1 MVKVKGGKSSERS
14 INVSKGII
22 LGFFTVYLIIFGIV
36 ISFFVSSYNQSR
48 PGELR
53 TYMNYLPLLCYL
65 GAGFTGISLII
76 FIRNTR
82 MQKTREVKSRRKV
95 KAGSIYKQA
104 LFILI
109 FIFSFIP
116 LLAPIIDQGKNDHNY
131 SVYNEDWRGA
141 SDLKKLLEDE
151 GYDCY
156 NIQSSLSATK
166 RLDRKI
172 CLVLLGTNQFYNPFN
187 EIPYFMEFFEDGN
200 SILICHDYGSTSNL
214 LYEIFLANM
223 INPDVQDAVPITI
236 FPDGVLRDNESYDTS
251 PDFPVIKTFT
261 DHPIGNGIG
270 KVILSQS
277 SAAVGGPFV
286 EFSGWDVIGYS
297 SIYSFVDMNDDQM
310 YDYDDDNI
318 DIEFIIDTI
327 GEDFPEDLTKV
338 PLGGY
343 PQAPFMAKDT
353 GDARIFVSADASL
366 FNNELINEDG
376 YDNQQLAINII
387 NWLTRGDEGD
397 DKDDWMIVFDE
408 AHVRPERSRDISSA
422 GIFGFIIQYIVQ
434 LSTNPLT
441 AWIYPLL
448 AVYTLRRYLPK
459 KDEKEEKKKA
469 AEEEKKEE
477 LARFR
482 TSSFFAKKIEW
493 YRDKSKYDKALNL
506 LYRRLERKLNSQL
519 GDKQITTKNVI
530 ELVKEKEPRIMRH
543 KIRRI
548 TRFMDTILAIKS
560 GKKVKDEKTFEEL
573 FFEMEWIVQNI

>member
-1 MVKVKGGKSSERS
+1 MVKVKGGKTSEKS
-14 INVSKGII
+14 VNISKGII
-22 LGFFTVYLIIFGIV
+22 YGFFTIYLIIFGIV
-36 ISFFVSSYNQSR
+36 VTVFISSYQESH

-53 TYMNYLPLLCYL
+53 TFISYVPLLCFL
-65 GAGFTGISLII
+65 GAGFTGISFII

-82 MQKTREVKSRRKV
+82 MQKTRETKSRK
-95 KAGSIYKQA
+95 KIKTGSVYKQA
-104 LFILI
+104 LFLLI

-116 LLAPIIDQGKNDHNY
+116 LLAPIIDQGKNNQNF
-131 SVYNEDWRGA
+131 SVYNEDWQGS
-141 SDLKKLLEDE
+141 SDFKKLLEDE

-200 SILICHDYGSTSNL
+200 SLLICHDYGSTGNL
-214 LYEIFLANM
+214 LYEIYLANM
-223 INPDVQDAVPITI
+223 INTDIKETVPITI
-236 FPDGVLRDNESYDTS
+236 FPDGILLDNQSFDTS
-251 PDFPVIKTFT
+251 TEFPKIETFT
-261 DHPIGNGIG
+261 DHPIANGIDT
-270 KVILSQS
+270 VLLSRS
-277 SAAVGGPFV
+277 SAAVGGPFID
-286 EFSGWDVIGYS
+286 FSGWDVIGYS
-297 SIYSFVDMNDDQM
+297 SLYSFVDMNDDKM

-318 DIEFIIDTI
+318 DISFVADAI
-327 GEDFPEDLTKV
+327 GEDFPDDLLKV

-343 PQAPFMAKDT
+343 PQVPFMAKDT

-366 FNNELINEDG
+366 FNNELFNEDG
-376 YDNQQLAINII
+376 YDNQQFALNII
-387 NWLTRGDEGD
+387 EWLTHGE
-397 DKDDWMIVFDE
+397 DDWMIVFDE
-408 AHVRPERSRDISSA
+408 AHIRPEESRDISSA

-448 AVYTLRRYLPK
+448 AVYTLRKYLPK
-459 KDEKEEKKKA
+459 KDEKEEKRKA
-469 AEEEKKEE
+469 EEEEKKEE